1 MKEVLSLVAF
11 VIGVLRFVVF
21 GTVFKANAVNGAP
34 RTGTPEYCNTEA
46 APTHTLP
53 PARLCRKVVA

>member
-11 VIGVLRFVVF
+11 VVGVLCFVVF
-21 GTVFKANAVNGAP
+21 GTVFKPNAVNAIP
-34 RTGTPEYCNTEA
+34 RTSTPEYCNTEA

-53 PARLCRKVVA
+53 SACCRGAVA